1 VFKCLHPLEWFCLL
15 PFLSIGSESSLAE
28 TCPQGFGHEVCLL
41 KCTDTNAGQHLHGMI
56 EELVERQ
63 ARLIQR
69 LQSELISTSNT
80 EVLPELVVELNDL
93 RRQQERAQ
101 KDLRKTGPSLFERA
115 RQLDRLLSHQL
126 RSLHQ
131 GQHHFLLKH

>member
-1 VFKCLHPLEWFCLL
+1 
-15 PFLSIGSESSLAE
+15 
-28 TCPQGFGHEVCLL
+28 
-41 KCTDTNAGQHLHGMI
+41 MI

-80 EVLPELVVELNDL
+80 EVLLELVVELTDL
-93 RRQQERAQ
+93 RQQQERAQ
-101 KDLRKTGPSLFERA
+101 KDLRKMGPSLFERA
-115 RQLDRLLSHQL
+115 RQLDRLLSHRL
-126 RSLHQ
+126 HSLHQ